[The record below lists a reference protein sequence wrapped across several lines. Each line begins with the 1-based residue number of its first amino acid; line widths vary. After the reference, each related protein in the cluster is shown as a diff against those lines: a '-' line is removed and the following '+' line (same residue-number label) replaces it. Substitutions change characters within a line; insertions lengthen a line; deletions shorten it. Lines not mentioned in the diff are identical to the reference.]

1 MNLFFRLLVLMVRIR
16 FRGRISI
23 WDTAR
28 TPFRVN
34 PLDLDVLMHMNNG
47 RYLSILDLGRMDLML
62 RSGFW
67 KVTQERGWYP
77 VVAGQGITFRKSL
90 ELWQKFEVRTK
101 VLGIDEAWVY
111 MEQSFHRG
119 DVLIADAV
127 VRARFLKK
135 TGGSVTSE
143 ELIEAVGGVP
153 AHIELPQ
160 WVKDWTRDSAQ
171 HARTV
176 RR

>member
-1 MNLFFRLLVLMVRIR
+1 MNLFVRLLALMIRIR
-16 FRGRISI
+16 FRRRISI

-77 VVAGQGITFRKSL
+77 VVAGEGITFRKSL

-111 MEQSFHRG
+111 MEQSFIRG
-119 DVLIADAV
+119 DVLIADAI

-143 ELIEAVGGVP
+143 ELIEAVGGAP

-171 HARTV
+171 HARSA
-176 RR
+176 RG